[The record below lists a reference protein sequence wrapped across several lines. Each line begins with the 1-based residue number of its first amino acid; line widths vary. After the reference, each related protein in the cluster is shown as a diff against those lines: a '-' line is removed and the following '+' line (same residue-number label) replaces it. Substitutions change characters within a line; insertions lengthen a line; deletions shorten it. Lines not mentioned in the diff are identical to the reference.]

1 MAPRKNPPAV
11 EPADFSRTPGVSK
24 DAQAQEADT
33 PLVLSVPGPRDALV
47 DPHPDDIV
55 PDMEEKGYHAGL
67 VRQPAAVLVEG
78 GQVVGFESKGG
89 QSKFEAGSL
98 QAMKAAHNERDAN
111 RDDDAAPSP
120 PVTEDEANRN
130 RGHENDAS

>member
-24 DAQAQEADT
+24 DAQAQEAD
-33 PLVLSVPGPRDALV
+33 
-47 DPHPDDIV
+47 PDDIV